1 MKYVRN
7 HKKSSAEPYHVP
19 IYPGV
24 LPWAVAEDDSFQEE
38 LTSHCCWFP
47 FTSPAFITNKISI

>member
-7 HKKSSAEPYHVP
+7 HKKSSTKPGHVP

-38 LTSHCCWFP
+38 LTC
-47 FTSPAFITNKISI
+47 FTVVGFLLLPQHL